1 MARFDRAGRDAPA
14 GVLSEAPA
22 LPRAP
27 ARVTAAE
34 AARSFEAANARR
46 ELALGDR
53 GRWRFEDKAG
63 RREGQ
68 SFLSADPS
76 RRMHETRGVSR
87 WQARATYG
95 DAGRGPADGIWPPPA
110 DDDVLAREDVSGAD
124 ARGAAVDRDPDDPG
138 GGGGAPASAPPSRL
152 PPPDPEEY
160 LSRTAMD
167 MRARTDAF
175 YASVAA
181 KGPRRPV
188 SPGAHRGRWEA
199 RAEVSRRREDN
210 NSSDDLHAGRHEA
223 RAFFGDG
230 GGKCEPVPWSER
242 DERGGNRHAGRWEA
256 RGEWHDANVH
266 LEMPNHGHYAPH
278 VGRDAWEAGK
288 YLKLPRG
295 VHEAGEK
302 DGVWDPG
309 LWERRAEWPRGAA
322 LEPKR
327 RRDDPDPGPRGQA
340 PIGPRNESRT
350 LAGVWEDRAEWHRD
364 SDGHAPR
371 DVGPLGHVRRGA
383 RRHEGRW
390 EARAEWGRGRV
401 HPKLEHA
408 SDEHEGRWEERA
420 AFGGE
425 GGGGAGRRA
434 TETPQARAARLAA
447 ANREYVRDVRDVV
460 PEERADL
467 NAARRKPFIKRG
479 GGNEN
484 DDPALGDEKDA
495 ASSEDASLRFASSGR
510 FAPRPTWAG
519 DAPARNIPSD
529 AEARRDRSRAAIE
542 AASAAREGR
551 RREEEEAG
559 GGGGGGGGT
568 GGDGSAEAPG
578 AFARWMAGAGADEH
592 LGACRR
598 ARAPPPL
605 AYTRTPAAYRS
616 AYDARNDA
624 GGARANHGA
633 SLGSRDLD
641 GRRRPRGGLWG
652 GGGAGDDGPV
662 DPDPGEGEETTSL
675 GLDGM
680 ASVREAIEAASAC
693 ATTRRERARAQLRS
707 KVGIV

>member
-1 MARFDRAGRDAPA
+1 
-14 GVLSEAPA
+14 
-22 LPRAP
+22 
-27 ARVTAAE
+27 
-34 AARSFEAANARR
+34 
-46 ELALGDR
+46 
-53 GRWRFEDKAG
+53 
-63 RREGQ
+63 
-68 SFLSADPS
+68 
-76 RRMHETRGVSR
+76 
-87 WQARATYG
+87 
-95 DAGRGPADGIWPPPA
+95 
-110 DDDVLAREDVSGAD
+110 
-124 ARGAAVDRDPDDPG
+124 
-138 GGGGAPASAPPSRL
+138 
-152 PPPDPEEY
+152 
-160 LSRTAMD
+160 MD
-167 MRARTDAF
+167 MRARVDAF

-199 RAEVSRRREDN
+199 RAEVSRRREA

-230 GGKCEPVPWSER
+230 GGKCDPVPWSER

-371 DVGPLGHVRRGA
+371 DVGALGHVRCGA

-484 DDPALGDEKDA
+484 DALGDEKDA

-529 AEARRDRSRAAIE
+529 AEARRERSHAAIE

-578 AFARWMAGAGADEH
+578 AFARWMAGVGADEH
-592 LGACRR
+592 LGACRLARAQPPRTR
-598 ARAPPPL
+598 ARPRRTAPHT
-605 AYTRTPAAYRS
+605 TRGTTRAARGRTT
-616 AYDARNDA
+616 ARPW
-624 GGARANHGA
+624 
-633 SLGSRDLD
+633 
-641 GRRRPRGGLWG
+641 GRVTWTG
-652 GGGAGDDGPV
+652 GGGRGAGSGAAAAR
-662 DPDPGEGEETTSL
+662 GT
-675 GLDGM
+675 M
-680 ASVREAIEAASAC
+680 VR
-693 ATTRRERARAQLRS
+693 
-707 KVGIV
+707 

>member
-1 MARFDRAGRDAPA
+1 MTSAMPARARPELAPSPAPSQGTVWAGR
-14 GVLSEAPA
+14 SSKA
-22 LPRAP
+22 LNLPENSRNARQTLARPPPPSRHSDGALRPRRSRRPRGRALGGARAP
-27 ARVTAAE
+27 ARPR
-34 AARSFEAANARR
+34 ARHRGRGGAFIRGGERAPRARARR
-46 ELALGDR
+46 SRAMALR
-53 GRWRFEDKAG
+53 GQG
-63 RREGQ
+63 RATRGP

-95 DAGRGPADGIWPPPA
+95 DAGRGPADGIGPRPRTTTSSRERTSRAPTRAEPRLTATRTTKVLPRRRRRRRRSHLRPPRASP
-110 DDDVLAREDVSGAD
+110 G
-124 ARGAAVDRDPDDPG
+124 PG
-138 GGGGAPASAPPSRL
+138 GVP
-152 PPPDPEEY
+152 
-160 LSRTAMD
+160 SRTAMD
-167 MRARTDAF
+167 MRARVDAF

-199 RAEVSRRREDN
+199 RAEVSRRREA

-230 GGKCEPVPWSER
+230 GGKCDPVPWSER

-295 VHEAGEK
+295 VHGP
-302 DGVWDPG
+302 GRRTVWDPG

-371 DVGPLGHVRRGA
+371 DVGPLGHVRCGA

-390 EARAEWGRGRV
+390 EARAEWGRGGCTETRTRD
-401 HPKLEHA
+401 
-408 SDEHEGRWEERA
+408 DEHEGRWEEKPRSAGRA
-420 AFGGE
+420 AAARGVE
-425 GGGGAGRRA
+425 RPRRRRRA
-434 TETPQARAARLAA
+434 PPGSRRRTASTSATFATSSPRNARTSTP
-447 ANREYVRDVRDVV
+447 
-460 PEERADL
+460 
-467 NAARRKPFIKRG
+467 RG
-479 GGNEN
+479 GNRSSSAAGETKTTLS
-484 DDPALGDEKDA
+484 AMKDA

-519 DAPARNIPSD
+519 TRRRGTSRATRREARSKP
-529 AEARRDRSRAAIE
+529 RRDR
-542 AASAAREGR
+542 AASAARGR

-568 GGDGSAEAPG
+568 GGDGSAEAP
-578 AFARWMAGAGADEH
+578 ARSRGGWRAWGPTSISAPADSREPGRRSRTRARPRRT
-592 LGACRR
+592 LAYGERRGRR
-598 ARAPPPL
+598 AGE
-605 AYTRTPAAYRS
+605 PARPW
-616 AYDARNDA
+616 
-624 GGARANHGA
+624 
-633 SLGSRDLD
+633 
-641 GRRRPRGGLWG
+641 GRVTWTG
-652 GGGAGDDGPV
+652 GGGRGAGSGAAAAR
-662 DPDPGEGEETTSL
+662 GT
-675 GLDGM
+675 M
-680 ASVREAIEAASAC
+680 VR
-693 ATTRRERARAQLRS
+693 
-707 KVGIV
+707 